1 VRRHGLGFL
10 PLFVTLACALLLT
23 GFLVQPDFVQ
33 AASGLDAFLE
43 QVRQR
48 ANLEEQIIQQRE
60 QEFRADLDAARAR
73 IQEVRAAVHAERAR
87 QERLLAAYDANEAA
101 LTELEGALRE
111 EQGGLGEM
119 FGVVRQ
125 SAGDFHAQ
133 FLGSLAM
140 ADKPE
145 ILEFLAELTD
155 SRALPGMTELERMWF
170 TVLEEMV
177 GSGRVD
183 RFVGEVVLP
192 DGRKQDKDVLR
203 IGAFNAVADGRY
215 LSHVQGR
222 NQFLE
227 LPRQPQGRRL
237 GLVRKLEQANPGETR
252 FFALDPSRGAILA
265 HLVQSPTLIE
275 RIKQGREIGLIILGL
290 GLFGLI
296 LFGVRY
302 TILFAEDRRV
312 QRQLN
317 FATPLPDNPLGR
329 VLELYAQN
337 TNTDPET
344 LEIRLDEAV
353 LKEVPRLERGLRTIK
368 ILAAVAPLLGL
379 LGTVVGMIETFQAIT
394 MFGTGDPQLMAGGI
408 SQALVTT
415 ALGLSVAIPLLLLH
429 NVAATKSRRLV
440 NTLEE
445 QGAGLLAER
454 IQRTREEG

>member
-1 VRRHGLGFL
+1 MTRFSGTFVAILAALTFLGSF
-10 PLFVTLACALLLT
+10 ACPPVIAQSST
-23 GFLVQPDFVQ
+23 V
-33 AASGLDAFLE
+33 GLDAFLE

-48 ANLEEQIIQQRE
+48 AKNEERINHERE
-60 QEFRADLDAARAR
+60 NEFRADLDAARAR
-73 IQEVRAAVHAERAR
+73 IQEARSAMRAEQDR
-87 QERLLAAYDANEAA
+87 QERLLTAYDANEAT
-101 LTELEGALRE
+101 LTELEATLRE

-140 ADKPE
+140 VDKPE
-145 ILEFLAELTD
+145 ALEFLAELSD
-155 SRALPGMTELERMWF
+155 SRALPSMAELERMWIL
-170 TVLEEMV
+170 VLEEMV
-177 GSGRVD
+177 GSGRVH

-192 DGRKQDKDVLR
+192 DGSKLAKDVLR
-203 IGAFNAVADGRY
+203 IGAFNSVADGRY

-227 LPRQPQGRRL
+227 LPRQPQGGHLRL
-237 GLVRKLEQANPGETR
+237 ARELEQAGPNETR

-296 LFGVRY
+296 LFVVRFA
-302 TILFAEDRRV
+302 ILVVMDRRI
-312 QRQLN
+312 QRQLRSET
-317 FATPLPDNPLGR
+317 ALPDNPLGR
-329 VLELYAQN
+329 ILHVSGANHLV
-337 TNTDPET
+337 DPET

-353 LKEVPRLERGLRTIK
+353 LKEIPRLERGLRTIK

-394 MFGTGDPQLMAGGI
+394 LFGTGDPQLMAGGI

-415 ALGLSVAIPLLLLH
+415 ALGLTVAIPLLFLH
-429 NVAATKSRRLV
+429 SLAAAKSRGLV
-440 NTLEE
+440 NILEE
-445 QGAGLLAER
+445 QGAGLLAEH
-454 IQRTREEG
+454 IQRARGG

>member
-1 VRRHGLGFL
+1 MIGFFPVSVAILIVLTLLGSPL
-10 PLFVTLACALLLT
+10 PA
-23 GFLVQPDFVQ
+23 QP
-33 AASGLDAFLE
+33 STGLDVFLE

-48 ANLEEQIIQQRE
+48 AKNEERINQERE
-60 QEFRADLDAARAR
+60 QEFGADLDAARAR
-73 IQEVRAAVHAERAR
+73 IQKARSAVRAEQDR
-87 QERLLAAYDANEAA
+87 QELLLKNFEANEAI
-101 LTELEGALRE
+101 LTELEALLHE

-133 FLGSLAM
+133 FVGSLAM
-140 ADKPE
+140 ADRPE
-145 ILEFLAELTD
+145 ALEFLDGLSD
-155 SRALPGMTELERMWF
+155 SRTLPGMAELERMWIL
-170 TVLEEMV
+170 VLEEMV
-177 GSGRVD
+177 DSGRVD

-192 DGRKQDKDVLR
+192 DGTKQDSEVLR

-227 LPRQPQGRRL
+227 LPRQPRNRHLRL
-237 GLVRKLEQANPGETR
+237 ARELEQAEPGETR

-296 LFGVRY
+296 LFLVRF
-302 TILFAEDRRV
+302 TILAVMDRRI
-312 QRQLN
+312 QRQLRSE
-317 FATPLPDNPLGR
+317 TPLADNPLGR
-329 VLELYAQN
+329 ILQISGASRRV
-337 TNTDPET
+337 DPET

-353 LKEVPRLERGLRTIK
+353 LKEIPSLERGLRTIK
-368 ILAAVAPLLGL
+368 ILAAMAPLLGL

-394 MFGTGDPQLMAGGI
+394 LFGTGDPQLMAGGI

-415 ALGLSVAIPLLLLH
+415 ALGLSVAIPLLFLH
-429 NVAATKSRRLV
+429 SLAAAKSRTLV
-440 NTLEE
+440 NILEE
-445 QGAGLLAER
+445 QGAGLLAEH
-454 IQRTREEG
+454 IQRTRER

>member
-1 VRRHGLGFL
+1 MTRLRVF
-10 PLFVTLACALLLT
+10 FFSILAVLALLGSLFCPPA
-23 GFLVQPDFVQ
+23 GAESSAV
-33 AASGLDAFLE
+33 GLDAFLE

-48 ANLEEQIIQQRE
+48 AKNEERINHERE
-60 QEFRADLDAARAR
+60 NEFRADLDAARAR
-73 IQEVRAAVHAERAR
+73 IQQARTAVRAEQDRR
-87 QERLLAAYDANEAA
+87 ERLLTTYDANEAT
-101 LTELEGALRE
+101 LTELEAVLRE

-140 ADKPE
+140 ADRPE
-145 ILEFLAELTD
+145 ALEFLGGLSD
-155 SRALPGMTELERMWF
+155 SRALPGMAELERMWIL
-170 TVLEEMV
+170 VLEEMV

-183 RFVGEVVLP
+183 RFAGEVVLP
-192 DGRKQDKDVLR
+192 DGTKQDREVLR
-203 IGAFNAVADGRY
+203 IGVFNAVADGRY

-227 LPRQPQGRRL
+227 LPRQPQSRQLRL
-237 GLVRKLEQANPGETR
+237 ARELEQAEPGETR

-296 LFGVRY
+296 LFLVRF
-302 TILFAEDRRV
+302 TILTVMDRRI
-312 QRQLN
+312 QRQLRSE
-317 FATPLPDNPLGR
+317 TPLPDNPLGR
-329 VLELYAQN
+329 ILEISGASRRV
-337 TNTDPET
+337 DPEA

-353 LKEVPRLERGLRTIK
+353 LKEIPRLERGLRTIK

-394 MFGTGDPQLMAGGI
+394 LFGTGDPQLMAGGI

-415 ALGLSVAIPLLLLH
+415 ALGLSVAIPLLFLH
-429 NVAATKSRRLV
+429 SLAAAKSRRLV
-440 NTLEE
+440 NILEE
-445 QGAGLLAER
+445 QGAGLLAEHV
-454 IQRTREEG
+454 QRTREG

>member
-1 VRRHGLGFL
+1 MTRFSGTFAAILAALTFLGSF
-10 PLFVTLACALLLT
+10 ACPPVIAQSST
-23 GFLVQPDFVQ
+23 V
-33 AASGLDAFLE
+33 GLDAFLE

-48 ANLEEQIIQQRE
+48 AKNEERINQERE
-60 QEFRADLDAARAR
+60 NEFRADLDAARAR
-73 IQEVRAAVHAERAR
+73 IQEARSAMRAEQDR
-87 QERLLAAYDANEAA
+87 QERLLTAYDANEAT
-101 LTELEGALRE
+101 LTELEATLRE

-140 ADKPE
+140 VDKPE
-145 ILEFLAELTD
+145 ALEFLGQLSD
-155 SRALPGMTELERMWF
+155 SRALPSMAELERMWIL
-170 TVLEEMV
+170 VLEEMV

-192 DGRKQDKDVLR
+192 DGSKLAKDVLR
-203 IGAFNAVADGRY
+203 IGAFNSVADGRY

-227 LPRQPQGRRL
+227 LPRQPQGGHLRL
-237 GLVRKLEQANPGETR
+237 ARELEQASPGETR

-296 LFGVRY
+296 LFVVRFA
-302 TILFAEDRRV
+302 ILIVMDRRI
-312 QRQLN
+312 QRQLRSET
-317 FATPLPDNPLGR
+317 ALPDNPLGR
-329 VLELYAQN
+329 ILQVSG
-337 TNTDPET
+337 TNHSVDPET

-353 LKEVPRLERGLRTIK
+353 LKEIPRLERGLRTIK

-394 MFGTGDPQLMAGGI
+394 LFGTGDPQLMAGGI

-415 ALGLSVAIPLLLLH
+415 ALGLSVAIPLLFLH
-429 NVAATKSRRLV
+429 SLAAAKSRGLV
-440 NTLEE
+440 NILEE
-445 QGAGLLAER
+445 QGAGLLAEH
-454 IQRTREEG
+454 IQKARGG